1 MKKIFAIL
9 LTAALAFS
17 VTGCGN
23 KNTDDNFTQTS
34 QGGAS
39 VDENGNAIAGTT
51 IDGAG
56 KEVDMKKVDGVE
68 LNSIKAEG
76 VESEGAVGAYN
87 VSIESAKLVDVEN
100 GKVLIVSFGFKNKS
114 SEAVAFDNVM
124 SVDALQGDTAVN
136 ASVITGYDGINI
148 LSAVEL
154 IESGKSTTVQKAYTL
169 TDTETPVE
177 IMVYKYA
184 QPGGDKVVKTFNLK

>member
-1 MKKIFAIL
+1 MKKIFAML
-9 LTAALAFS
+9 LTAALILS
-17 VTGCGN
+17 MTGCGS
-23 KNTDDNFTQTS
+23 KNTDDNLTQTS

-56 KEVDMKKVDGVE
+56 KEVDMKKVEGVE

-76 VESEGAVGAYN
+76 VESDGAVGAYN
-87 VSIESAKLVDVEN
+87 VSIESAKLVDTEN
-100 GKVLIVSFGFKNKS
+100 GKVLVVSFGFKNKS

-124 SVDALQGDTAVN
+124 SVDALQGDTEAK

-184 QPGGDKVVKTFNLK
+184 QPDGDKVVKTFNLK